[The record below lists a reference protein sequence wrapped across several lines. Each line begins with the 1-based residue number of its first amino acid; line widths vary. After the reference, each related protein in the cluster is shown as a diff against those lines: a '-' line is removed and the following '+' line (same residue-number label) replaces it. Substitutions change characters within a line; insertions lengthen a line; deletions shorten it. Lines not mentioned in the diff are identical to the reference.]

1 MTFKKINYKL
11 FLLLFLISIFIMP
24 FNAYAYTNKVILGG
38 ENVGIEVHSKG
49 ILVVGF
55 YNVSTSSP
63 GKDAGLQLGDLIV
76 KIDDTAISTI
86 ADLTNYINDS
96 SNKLTLTYQR
106 GSKTYTTDLTLAYD
120 DGIYKTGIYV
130 KDSIIGIGTLT
141 FINPVTS
148 MYGALGHEIDEST
161 TGMKFEIKDG
171 KIFKSDVIDIKKS
184 NRNDPGEKR
193 ANYYSNIEYGTILKN
208 TEVGIFG
215 KYIGDIN
222 NDKLIDVANT
232 GEITTGEAYIYTV
245 VSNSLIEK
253 FKINIL
259 SINNN
264 SIKNILF
271 EVVDENL
278 LNKTNGIVQGMS
290 GSPIVQNGKLVGAV
304 THVVLDNPAKGYGI
318 LIENMLKE
326 TD

>member
-11 FLLLFLISIFIMP
+11 FLFLFLISIFIMP

-120 DGIYKTGIYV
+120 DGIYKTEGI
-130 KDSIIGIGTLT
+130 
-141 FINPVTS
+141 
-148 MYGALGHEIDEST
+148 
-161 TGMKFEIKDG
+161 
-171 KIFKSDVIDIKKS
+171 
-184 NRNDPGEKR
+184 
-193 ANYYSNIEYGTILKN
+193 
-208 TEVGIFG
+208 
-215 KYIGDIN
+215 
-222 NDKLIDVANT
+222 
-232 GEITTGEAYIYTV
+232 
-245 VSNSLIEK
+245 
-253 FKINIL
+253 
-259 SINNN
+259 
-264 SIKNILF
+264 
-271 EVVDENL
+271 
-278 LNKTNGIVQGMS
+278 
-290 GSPIVQNGKLVGAV
+290 
-304 THVVLDNPAKGYGI
+304 
-318 LIENMLKE
+318 
-326 TD
+326 